1 MITSQQFDSALKII
15 MEYKLQM
22 ENEIS
27 CKKSARTFVNIE
39 KEISIK
45 TFLTLQTYY
54 KERLNEHIDWNTLKQ
69 MDLEKLMLLD
79 YSILRNYRGFGK
91 SSENKLKKVIFSFS
105 ENIEKPILNIE
116 K

>member
-22 ENEIS
+22 EN
-27 CKKSARTFVNIE
+27 
-39 KEISIK
+39 EISIK

-91 SSENKLKKVIFSFS
+91 ASENKLKKVIFSFS